1 MGGSSNPIKDIAD
14 TVSKGVTDTV
24 STVTKGIDDTAGAID
39 LEGNLD
45 KVLGGDIKDA
55 VGSVG
60 GGIADGFEVAGGLVG
75 DAGNIIGDGVKY
87 LTGDKI
93 REGERKADRLAKQAE
108 ADAAAAR
115 LRQANE
121 RAAQLRTKAANEEA
135 GEGSSIILGGKNKKK
150 KGSKVSSGMGLSTG
164 DTGLQV

>member
-1 MGGSSNPIKDIAD
+1 MQKLLLTLILGSSFFTHHAAMAQVAAYPNHQIKIISPFA
-14 TVSKGVTDTV
+14 T
-24 STVTKGIDDTAGAID
+24 
-39 LEGNLD
+39 
-45 KVLGGDIKDA
+45 
-55 VGSVG
+55 